1 MKSDMPLDY
10 AVFQLS
16 PNRSRCELF
25 VSSDGNTEKL
35 ASGLVK
41 PFVTHLKVAEEQVA
55 LAVQSIKLEVEKRR
69 NAETWFTKG
78 TLERFVRF
86 VSTPEVLELV
96 NTYDAEMS
104 QLEAA
109 QKIYSQRA
117 GDQNSVA
124 LGGDG
129 IGTAGAADAT
139 KKELLRA
146 IDVRLVAVRQDL
158 TTACA
163 RASAAGF
170 NPDTVS
176 ELHHFANRF
185 GAHRL
190 NEACTKFR
198 SLCQRRPD
206 LLINT
211 WKPGVDDTAIRS
223 STGSDMSIDD
233 PSSAEDPNNGT
244 HHPTTTTTTA
254 AAGQDQQH
262 QKQQHS
268 FGTTQH
274 QSQISTCQQPK
285 FPTRRNLNE
294 KNEPTQPANTATTAQ
309 LANNINNN
317 NNNSSSNNDNKKEDS
332 LSVTESSDS
341 PPFSSSSSSIA
352 ASQPARR
359 LSVQDRI
366 NLFENKQKETGG
378 GGSSGSGG
386 GKPVVVVGKA
396 AELRRLSSSDVPSAA
411 AVTVTP
417 PLPVLRRWSGASD
430 MSIDVSGDK
439 KDVESPLCTPSSVNS
454 PFVSQPKSN
463 SSNGFSGSGAED
475 HKDEDNK
482 KGLLNDTA
490 SSVGLKDQGKEEEDV
505 GVKGRTNWKDHKVV
519 GSLNQSRDFSDQEAS
534 SGGGVKDHQVVSFAS
549 KVGGDGAS
557 DGGFVNRDR
566 SEVVGGKNQ
575 VGGFGSKVGDGS
587 SDGGFVNRF
596 GDSGPVTQSRS
607 RVYNSHTRSFSGQ
620 FEGGSGLKLREAVP
634 SGLVKGVEG
643 DQLDPQS
650 KWRSFTREL
659 EEVGKKE
666 LGSSDRQQ
674 LKVEESGTQNMKF
687 QKVEESG
694 TQSMKFQKPVSAS
707 REQIKKPQGSRKDE
721 AGFSYENNK
730 LDYPGKKASEAQES
744 ISTMPTMPLEQVQ
757 RVRQSKGNQELND
770 ELKMK
775 ANELEKL
782 FAEHKLRVPG
792 DQSGSA
798 RRNKPAE
805 KQMEKAASSQYKK
818 PEAVEVAPA
827 QLSEKPSVIE
837 PAGTSINMAKFN
849 TSTPPPMKMVDIQD
863 YGDSLRKNFAEL
875 HFTDDSRGK
884 FYEKYMQKRDAK
896 LREEWS
902 SNRAE
907 KEAKMKALQDNLEQS
922 KAEMKLKFS
931 ASADRDVSSA
941 RRRADKLRSF
951 NFRSS
956 VKREQHPIDSF
967 QSEDDEDLS
976 EFPEHKFYGQDRF
989 FSEPS
994 VGDVASRSAQ
1004 AKKILPNKN
1013 VSTSTPRTTVNS
1025 VTRSSAKVSNSISG
1039 RRRVQAENPLAQ
1051 SVPNFSDLRKEN
1063 TKPSLGV
1070 GKTTPRSQV
1079 RNFNRSKSISEEAPN
1094 AKEEKPRRSQSS
1106 RKSASN
1112 PVELKD
1118 LSAVN
1123 SDNSVLAPL
1132 KFDKEQT
1139 EQIPSEKIS
1148 KNVDSKAFLR
1158 KGNGIGPGAGASI
1171 AKLKASLAS
1180 ETLEN
1185 DEEYESADDVDM
1197 AKEEEEEEE
1206 EELETMPVEDCADMD
1221 NGETRLSQEYDK
1233 SANSGSEN
1241 GDSVRSLSQVDPTS
1255 VAELPATVPSTFPN
1269 EGSLQ
1274 DSPNGSP
1281 ISWNS
1286 RMHHPFS
1293 YPHETSD
1300 IDAFVD
1306 SPIGSPASW
1315 NSHSLIQSEAD
1326 AARMRKKWG
1335 AAQKPIIVAN
1345 ASHNQ
1350 SRKDVTKGFKRL
1362 LKFGRKSRG
1371 ADSLVDWISATTS
1384 EGDDDTEDGRD
1395 VANRSSED
1403 LRKSRMGF
1411 SHGHPSD
1418 DSFNESEFNEQVQ
1431 AYSSI
1436 PAPPANFRLRDD
1448 HLSGSSLKAPRSFF
1462 SLSSFRS
1469 KGSDSK
1475 PR

>member
-16 PNRSRCELF
+16 PKRSRCELF

-109 QKIYSQRA
+109 QRIYSQRA
-117 GDQNSVA
+117 GDQNSGA

-233 PSSAEDPNNGT
+233 PTSAEDSNNGT
-244 HHPTTTTTTA
+244 HHPTTTTTTV

-268 FGTTQH
+268 FSATQN

-294 KNEPTQPANTATTAQ
+294 KNEPNQPANTATTAQ

-317 NNNSSSNNDNKKEDS
+317 NNENKKEDS

-341 PPFSSSSSSIA
+341 PPFSSSIA

-378 GGSSGSGG
+378 GSGGSGSGG
-386 GKPVVVVGKA
+386 GGKPVVVGKA
-396 AELRRLSSSDVPSAA
+396 AELRRLSSDVSTATA
-411 AVTVTP
+411 P

-430 MSIDVSGDK
+430 MSIDVSGEK

-454 PFVSQPKSN
+454 PFVSLPKSN
-463 SSNGFSGSGAED
+463 SSNGFLGSGAED
-475 HKDEDNK
+475 HKDKDK

-519 GSLNQSRDFSDQEAS
+519 GSLNQSRDFSDQEVS
-534 SGGGVKDHQVVSFAS
+534 QEKLKVKDHQVVGFAS
-549 KVGGDGAS
+549 KVGDGAS

-587 SDGGFVNRF
+587 SDGGFVNRV

-620 FEGGSGLKLREAVP
+620 LEGGSGLKLREAAP
-634 SGLVKGVEG
+634 SGLAKGVEG

-694 TQSMKFQKPVSAS
+694 PQSMKFQKPVSAS

-744 ISTMPTMPLEQVQ
+744 IPTMPTMPLEQVQ

-907 KEAKMKALQDNLEQS
+907 KEAKMKAMQDNLEQS

-941 RRRADKLRSF
+941 HRRADKLRSF

-1004 AKKILPNKN
+1004 AKKILPNRN
-1013 VSTSTPRTTVNS
+1013 VSISTPRTTVNS
-1025 VTRSSAKVSNSISG
+1025 VTRSSAKVSNSSSG

-1051 SVPNFSDLRKEN
+1051 SVPNFSDFRKEN

-1118 LSAVN
+1118 LSTVN

-1185 DEEYESADDVDM
+1185 DEEYESAFEADDVDM
-1197 AKEEEEEEE
+1197 AKEEEE
-1206 EELETMPVEDCADMD
+1206 EELETMPVEDCADVD

-1255 VAELPATVPSTFPN
+1255 VTELPATVPSTFHN
-1269 EGSLQ
+1269 VGSLQ

-1315 NSHSLIQSEAD
+1315 NSHSLTQSEAD

>member
-16 PNRSRCELF
+16 PKRSRCELF

-109 QKIYSQRA
+109 QRIYSQRA
-117 GDQNSVA
+117 GDQNSGA

-233 PSSAEDPNNGT
+233 PTSAEDPNNGT
-244 HHPTTTTTTA
+244 HHPTTTTTTV

-268 FGTTQH
+268 FSVTQN

-294 KNEPTQPANTATTAQ
+294 KNEPNQPANTATTAQ

-317 NNNSSSNNDNKKEDS
+317 ENKKEDS
-332 LSVTESSDS
+332 LPVTESSDS
-341 PPFSSSSSSIA
+341 PPFSSSIA

-378 GGSSGSGG
+378 GSGGSGSGGGG
-386 GKPVVVVGKA
+386 GKPVVVGKA
-396 AELRRLSSSDVPSAA
+396 VELRRLSSDVSTAA
-411 AVTVTP
+411 AP

-430 MSIDVSGDK
+430 MSIDVSGEK

-454 PFVSQPKSN
+454 PFVSLPKSN
-463 SSNGFSGSGAED
+463 SSNGFLGSGAED
-475 HKDEDNK
+475 HKDKDK

-519 GSLNQSRDFSDQEAS
+519 GSLNQSRDFSDQE
-534 SGGGVKDHQVVSFAS
+534 VSQEKL
-549 KVGGDGAS
+549 KVGDGAS

-587 SDGGFVNRF
+587 SDGGFVNRV

-620 FEGGSGLKLREAVP
+620 LEGGSGLKLREAAP
-634 SGLVKGVEG
+634 SGLAKGVEG

-694 TQSMKFQKPVSAS
+694 PQSMKFQKPVSAS

-744 ISTMPTMPLEQVQ
+744 IPTMPTMPLEQVQ

-907 KEAKMKALQDNLEQS
+907 KEAKMKAMQDNLEQS

-1004 AKKILPNKN
+1004 AKKILPNRN
-1013 VSTSTPRTTVNS
+1013 VSISTPRTTVNS
-1025 VTRSSAKVSNSISG
+1025 VTRSSAKVSNSSSG

-1051 SVPNFSDLRKEN
+1051 SVPNFSDFRKEN

-1118 LSAVN
+1118 LSTVN

-1185 DEEYESADDVDM
+1185 DEEYESAFEADDVDM
-1197 AKEEEEEEE
+1197 AKEEEEEED
-1206 EELETMPVEDCADMD
+1206 EELETMPVEDCADVD

-1255 VAELPATVPSTFPN
+1255 VTELPATVPSTFHN
-1269 EGSLQ
+1269 VGSLQ

-1315 NSHSLIQSEAD
+1315 NSHSLTQSEAD

>member
-16 PNRSRCELF
+16 PKRSRCELF

-109 QKIYSQRA
+109 QRIYSQRA
-117 GDQNSVA
+117 GDQNSGA

-233 PSSAEDPNNGT
+233 PTSAEDPNNGT
-244 HHPTTTTTTA
+244 HHPTTTTTTV

-268 FGTTQH
+268 FSVTQN

-294 KNEPTQPANTATTAQ
+294 KNEPNQPANTATTAQ

-317 NNNSSSNNDNKKEDS
+317 ENKKEDS
-332 LSVTESSDS
+332 LPVTESSDS
-341 PPFSSSSSSIA
+341 PPFSSSIA

-378 GGSSGSGG
+378 GSGGSGSGGGG
-386 GKPVVVVGKA
+386 GKPVVVGKA
-396 AELRRLSSSDVPSAA
+396 VELRRLSSDVSTAA
-411 AVTVTP
+411 AP

-430 MSIDVSGDK
+430 MSIDVSGEK

-454 PFVSQPKSN
+454 PFVSLPKSN
-463 SSNGFSGSGAED
+463 SSNGFLGSGAED
-475 HKDEDNK
+475 HKDKDK

-519 GSLNQSRDFSDQEAS
+519 GSLNQSRDFSDQEVS
-534 SGGGVKDHQVVSFAS
+534 QEKLKVKDHQVVGFAS
-549 KVGGDGAS
+549 KVGDGAS

-587 SDGGFVNRF
+587 SDGGFVNRV

-620 FEGGSGLKLREAVP
+620 LEGGSGLKLREAAP
-634 SGLVKGVEG
+634 SGLAKGVEG

-694 TQSMKFQKPVSAS
+694 PQSMKFQKPVSAS

-744 ISTMPTMPLEQVQ
+744 IPTMPTMPLEQVQ

-907 KEAKMKALQDNLEQS
+907 KEAKMKAMQDNLEQS

-1004 AKKILPNKN
+1004 AKKILPNRN
-1013 VSTSTPRTTVNS
+1013 VSISTPRTTVNS
-1025 VTRSSAKVSNSISG
+1025 VTRSSAKVSNSSSG

-1051 SVPNFSDLRKEN
+1051 SVPNFSDFRKEN

-1118 LSAVN
+1118 LSTVN

-1185 DEEYESADDVDM
+1185 DEEYESAFEADDVDM
-1197 AKEEEEEEE
+1197 AKEEEEEED
-1206 EELETMPVEDCADMD
+1206 EELETMPVEDCADVD

-1255 VAELPATVPSTFPN
+1255 VTELPATVPSTFHN
-1269 EGSLQ
+1269 VGSLQ

-1315 NSHSLIQSEAD
+1315 NSHSLTQSEAD

>member
-16 PNRSRCELF
+16 PKRSRCELF

-117 GDQNSVA
+117 GDQNSGA

-170 NPDTVS
+170 NPDSVS

-190 NEACTKFR
+190 NEACTKFMT
-198 SLCQRRPD
+198 LCQRRPD
-206 LLINT
+206 LIINT
-211 WKPGVDDTAIRS
+211 WKPGVDDTAVRS

-233 PSSAEDPNNGT
+233 PTSAEDPNNGT
-244 HHPTTTTTTA
+244 HHPTTTT
-254 AAGQDQQH
+254 AGQDQQQH
-262 QKQQHS
+262 QKQQQHS
-268 FGTTQH
+268 YGTAQN

-294 KNEPTQPANTATTAQ
+294 KNEPNQPANTATTAQ
-309 LANNINNN
+309 LTNNINNN
-317 NNNSSSNNDNKKEDS
+317 SNDNKKEDS
-332 LSVTESSDS
+332 SFSVTESSDS
-341 PPFSSSSSSIA
+341 PPFSSSIA

-378 GGSSGSGG
+378 SGGSGSGSSG

-396 AELRRLSSSDVPSAA
+396 AVELRRLSSDVSSAA
-411 AVTVTP
+411 AAAAP

-430 MSIDVSGDK
+430 MSIDVSGEK
-439 KDVESPLCTPSSVNS
+439 KDVVESPLCTPSSVNS
-454 PFVSQPKSN
+454 PFVLQPKLN
-463 SSNGFSGSGAED
+463 SSNGFLGSGAED
-475 HKDEDNK
+475 CKDKDK

-490 SSVGLKDQGKEEEDV
+490 SSVGLKDQGKEEEGV
-505 GVKGRTNWKDHKVV
+505 GVKGRANWKDHKV
-519 GSLNQSRDFSDQEAS
+519 GSLNQSRDFSDQE
-534 SGGGVKDHQVVSFAS
+534 GVKDHQVVGFAS
-549 KVGGDGAS
+549 KVGDGAS

-587 SDGGFVNRF
+587 SDGGFVNRV
-596 GDSGPVTQSRS
+596 GDSGTVTQSRS
-607 RVYNSHTRSFSGQ
+607 RAYNSHSRSFSGQ
-620 FEGGSGLKLREAVP
+620 FEGGSGLKLREAAP

-650 KWRSFTREL
+650 KWRSFTGEL

-674 LKVEESGTQNMKF
+674 MKVEESGNMKF

-694 TQSMKFQKPVSAS
+694 PQNMKFQKPVSAS
-707 REQIKKPQGSRKDE
+707 REQIKKPQGGRKDE
-721 AGFSYENNK
+721 AGFSYENSK

-837 PAGTSINMAKFN
+837 PVGTSINMAKFN

-907 KEAKMKALQDNLEQS
+907 KEAKMKAMQDNLEQS

-967 QSEDDEDLS
+967 QSEEDEDLS

-994 VGDVASRSAQ
+994 VGDVASRSTQ
-1004 AKKILPNKN
+1004 AKKILPNRN
-1013 VSTSTPRTTVNS
+1013 MSTSTPRTTVNS
-1025 VTRSSAKVSNSISG
+1025 VTRSSAKVSNSSTG

-1051 SVPNFSDLRKEN
+1051 SVPNFSDFRKEN

-1241 GDSVRSLSQVDPTS
+1241 GDSMISLSQVDPTS
-1255 VAELPATVPSTFPN
+1255 VAELPATVASTFHN
-1269 EGSLQ
+1269 VGSLQ

-1315 NSHSLIQSEAD
+1315 NSHSLTQTEAD

-1335 AAQKPIIVAN
+1335 AAQKPIVVAN

-1384 EGDDDTEDGRD
+1384 EGDDDAEDGRD

-1418 DSFNESEFNEQVQ
+1418 ESFNESEFNEQVQ

-1436 PAPPANFRLRDD
+1436 PAPPANFKLRDD
-1448 HLSGSSLKAPRSFF
+1448 HMSGSSLKAPRSFF